1 MFPYFLMASAIHSV
15 EPFLKW
21 LTVLILAGVFAFG
34 SYLSMTKRK
43 ILPKFLKYSAIGLTL
58 YFLVLAVIF
67 FSLDLAYHYSDD
79 YAKENWLDKDSLI
92 SHILLPL
99 CALIVSILL
108 AYVIRGYAKRKN
120 YKKLKQLSITLFIGV
135 LAVFTLTL
143 FSIGAYY
150 AKKID
155 GDGYYN
161 SDTASV
167 KEFALYAFAILL
179 TVILLTIAKSDKQP
193 LSFHSKSLAYAGVCA
208 SMSFALSYIKL
219 WDMPNGGSLTL
230 ASLFPLALYAY
241 VFGVKKGLFAGFC
254 YSLLQAIQDPWIIHP
269 AQFMLDY
276 PIAFTAV
283 GLAGI
288 FRNSKFNQTNPNLA
302 LSLGCGV
309 VGVFRYTAHV
319 LSGIF
324 AFEAYAKGQNAV
336 LFSLAYNVYVL
347 FDIAL
352 VIAVSLL
359 VLSSKPLT
367 KELVKTR

>member
-1 MFPYFLMASAIHSV
+1 MFLYSLMAFTIHSV

-21 LTVLILAGVFAFG
+21 LTILVLSSLFVFG

-43 ILPKFLKYSAIGLTL
+43 ILPKFLKYSAIALAV
-58 YFLVLAVIF
+58 YFLILAVILF
-67 FSLDLAYHYSDD
+67 ALDLAYHYSDE

-92 SHILLPL
+92 SLVLIPL
-99 CALIVSILL
+99 CALAVSILL
-108 AYVIRGYAKRKN
+108 AFSVQGYAKRKQ
-120 YKKLKQLSITLFIGV
+120 YPRLKRLSITLFIGV
-135 LAVFTLTL
+135 LAVFILTL

-167 KEFALYAFAILL
+167 KQLALYAFAVLL
-179 TVILLTIAKSDKQP
+179 TIVLLTIAKTDKQT
-193 LSFHSKSLAYAGVCA
+193 LSFQSKSLAYAGVCA
-208 SMSFALSYIKL
+208 SMSFALSYVKL

-288 FRNSKFNQTNPNLA
+288 FRNAKLNAKNPRLA
-302 LSLGCGV
+302 LSLGCGI
-309 VGVFRYTAHV
+309 VGIFRYTAHV

-324 AFEAYAKGQNAV
+324 AFEAYANGQNAL

-352 VIAVSLL
+352 VIAVVLL
-359 VLSSKPLT
+359 VLSSKTLT
-367 KELVKTR
+367 KELVKIR